1 VADKADWATDR
12 KGITHRTRLLLIAG
26 SVFFSVALI
35 LPFWGESIEHAVSDA
50 YFKWRGE
57 LSGQRDMVLV
67 AIDDDSYQNL
77 DAQWPWPR
85 RRHADLL
92 KSLSKAGAR
101 VIVFDILF
109 DTKSKDP
116 EDDERFLKA
125 IKEHPK
131 KVILAAAG
139 SITVTKTYTKFSWLD
154 PTPRLKSAKPS
165 IGCVELLVDDDSVV
179 RRTQPKWPNR
189 EGRLTLGYMAAKA
202 FTGDNDDHWEAIANQ
217 NEALTINFLG
227 PRGTIRTV
235 SYYQALDPVKYLP
248 ENIFKDK
255 LVFIGVISDISSHP
269 TRPDQFPT
277 PFSKRG
283 RHMSGIE
290 IHANVAYNLLHGI
303 DIKQLSRSHVRA
315 ISLLFA
321 LMYGLLFFR
330 LSPARGAVLLAATGG
345 AGVLASYWIFAG
357 ARYYL
362 ALSWFLIPTGTL
374 FFVSVFAHYYE
385 GRLLLKQSEAHI
397 QRILSSQPLREEIH
411 GIEVFISYARTDAN
425 YMAEILDQII
435 NLNNDGITFWSDRSL
450 RPGQKWDEEIKK
462 KLKEIDVALVLISQA
477 YLDSEY
483 CKETEIP
490 AFIKRDVIIVPIML
504 SRCKWKLHDWLR
516 DRQILP
522 GEGKTLEGLYQ
533 DYEKRRIIFI
543 AIQEALKEYAD
554 RSRAEDSR

>member
-1 VADKADWATDR
+1 
-12 KGITHRTRLLLIAG
+12 
-26 SVFFSVALI
+26 
-35 LPFWGESIEHAVSDA
+35 
-50 YFKWRGE
+50 
-57 LSGQRDMVLV
+57 
-67 AIDDDSYQNL
+67 
-77 DAQWPWPR
+77 
-85 RRHADLL
+85 
-92 KSLSKAGAR
+92 
-101 VIVFDILF
+101 
-109 DTKSKDP
+109 
-116 EDDERFLKA
+116 
-125 IKEHPK
+125 
-131 KVILAAAG
+131 
-139 SITVTKTYTKFSWLD
+139 
-154 PTPRLKSAKPS
+154 
-165 IGCVELLVDDDSVV
+165 
-179 RRTQPKWPNR
+179 
-189 EGRLTLGYMAAKA
+189 
-202 FTGDNDDHWEAIANQ
+202 
-217 NEALTINFLG
+217 
-227 PRGTIRTV
+227 
-235 SYYQALDPVKYLP
+235 
-248 ENIFKDK
+248 
-255 LVFIGVISDISSHP
+255 
-269 TRPDQFPT
+269 
-277 PFSKRG
+277 
-283 RHMSGIE
+283 MSGIE

-330 LSPARGAVLLAATGG
+330 LSPAMGSVLLAATGG

-397 QRILSSQPLREEIH
+397 QRILSSQPLREDIH

-490 AFIKRDVIIVPIML
+490 AFIKRDVPIVPIML
-504 SRCKWKLHDWLR
+504 SRCKWKRHDWLG

-522 GEGKTLEGLYQ
+522 GEGKTLEGLYR

-554 RSRAEDSR
+554 ESRTEDSR